1 MTTLATPAAFT
12 DSPATGLRCREC
24 GNHVPLAPVH
34 VCDQCFAP
42 LEIAYDEDRLRLVTR
57 ASIQAGPQTIWRYA
71 GLLPA
76 GQDLATRVDL
86 GAGMTQLRNAP
97 NLARALGMRKLWIKD
112 DSGNPTH
119 SFKDRV
125 VSVALSAARAFGYTT
140 VSCASTG
147 NLANSVAA
155 HATRAGLRSIVF
167 IPSDLEQGK
176 VVQTAVYGQTLVAV
190 EGTYDDVNRLCS
202 EVAEYE
208 DWAFVNVNVRP
219 YYAEGSKTLGYEVA
233 EQLGWRLPQQ
243 VVIPMASGSLL
254 TKIDKAFQE
263 WARLGLVEG
272 SPYKVF
278 GAQAT
283 GCSPIATAYENGW
296 DSVRPVKPQTIAKSL
311 AIGNPADGPYALD
324 AVRRTGGAMGHVSDE
339 LVVEGIRLLAETEGL
354 FAETAGGVTVAT
366 LRQLL
371 AVGKVDPDAE
381 TVLYNTGDGLKTI
394 DAVAGLVGPTATIAP
409 SYKAFVASGAGQGT
423 ASGAGQ
429 GQPEG
434 SAPPAEPDRH
444 RCGGRGGRN
453 GAARRR
459 TRASAPARA
468 RRSAGAPRLAGGT
481 GRAAGR
487 GGQ

>member
-1 MTTLATPAAFT
+1 MTTLTTRPAAFA
-12 DSPATGLRCREC
+12 DSPASGLVCREC
-24 GNHVPLAPVH
+24 GHTLELAPVH
-34 VCDQCFAP
+34 VCERCFAP
-42 LEIAYDEDRLRLVTR
+42 LEVAYDEDRLRLVTR
-57 ASIQAGPQTIWRYA
+57 ESIAAGPQSIWRYA

-86 GAGMTQLRNAP
+86 GAGMTRLRPAP
-97 NLARALGMRKLWIKD
+97 HLAKALGMRSLLIKD

-155 HATRAGLRSIVF
+155 HATHAGLRSVVF
-167 IPSDLEQGK
+167 IPDDLEQGK
-176 VVQTAVYGQTLVAV
+176 VVQTAVYGQTLVSV
-190 EGTYDDVNRLCS
+190 TGTYDDVNRLCS
-202 EVAEYE
+202 EIAENE

-233 EQLGWRLPQQ
+233 EQLGWRLPEQ

-254 TKIDKAFQE
+254 TKVDKAFRE
-263 WARLGLVEG
+263 LTRLGLVEA
-272 SPYKVF
+272 SPWKVY

-296 DSVRPVKPQTIAKSL
+296 DTVKPVKPQTIAKSL

-339 LVVEGIRLLAETEGL
+339 QVVAGIRLLAQTEGL

-366 LRQLL
+366 LQQLL
-371 AVGKVDPDAE
+371 ERGEIDPDAE
-381 TVLYNTGDGLKTI
+381 TVLYNTGDGLKTL
-394 DAVAGLVGPTATIAP
+394 DAVAGIVGPSATIPP
-409 SYKAFVASGAGQGT
+409 SYTAF
-423 ASGAGQ
+423 
-429 GQPEG
+429 
-434 SAPPAEPDRH
+434 
-444 RCGGRGGRN
+444 
-453 GAARRR
+453 AR
-459 TRASAPARA
+459 T
-468 RRSAGAPRLAGGT
+468 GLA
-481 GRAAGR
+481 
-487 GGQ
+487 

>member
-12 DSPATGLRCREC
+12 DSPASGLRCREC
-24 GNHVPLAPVH
+24 GNEVPLAPVH

-42 LEIAYDEDRLRLVTR
+42 LEIAYDEDKLRLVTR

-86 GAGMTQLRNAP
+86 GTGMTQLRDAP

-155 HATRAGLRSIVF
+155 HATRAGLKSVVF

-176 VVQTAVYGQTLVAV
+176 IVQTAVYGQTLVAV

-208 DWAFVNVNVRP
+208 EWAFVNVNVRP
-219 YYAEGSKTLGYEVA
+219 FYAEGSKTLGYEVA

-263 WARLGLVEG
+263 WTRLGLVEG

-283 GCSPIATAYENGW
+283 GCSPIATAYQNGW
-296 DSVRPVKPQTIAKSL
+296 DSVKPVKPKTIAKSL

-371 AVGKVDPDAE
+371 AAGQVDPDAE

-394 DAVAGLVGPTATIAP
+394 DAVAGLVGPTTTIAQ
-409 SYKAFVASGAGQGT
+409 SYKAFVASGAGQ
-423 ASGAGQ
+423 
-429 GQPEG
+429 
-434 SAPPAEPDRH
+434 
-444 RCGGRGGRN
+444 
-453 GAARRR
+453 
-459 TRASAPARA
+459 
-468 RRSAGAPRLAGGT
+468 
-481 GRAAGR
+481 
-487 GGQ
+487 